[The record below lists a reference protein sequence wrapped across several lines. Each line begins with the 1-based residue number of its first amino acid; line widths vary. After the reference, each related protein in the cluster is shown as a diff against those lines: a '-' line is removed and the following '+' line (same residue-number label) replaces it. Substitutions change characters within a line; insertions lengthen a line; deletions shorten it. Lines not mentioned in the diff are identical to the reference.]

1 MASAARHSTARDD
14 RWGPSVGDM
23 SETGVRVDDVSS
35 NPRVIT
41 VGYYAA
47 AEDAAGTA
55 REHLHTAATT
65 VGELAREVCERH
77 GEPLASIVT
86 VSSFL
91 VGDETTRDPNASIA
105 SVSEVDVLPPFA
117 GG

>member
-1 MASAARHSTARDD
+1 MA
-14 RWGPSVGDM
+14 
-23 SETGVRVDDVSS
+23 DDVSVPADRVDAVS
-35 NPRVIT
+35 RTPRVIT

-47 AEDAAGTA
+47 AEDAAGIA
-55 REHLHTAATT
+55 RERLHTQATT
-65 VGELAREVCERH
+65 VGELAREVCDRH

-91 VGDETTRDPNASIA
+91 VGDETTRDPLASIA
-105 SVSEVDVLPPFA
+105 EVSEVDVLPPFA

>member
-1 MASAARHSTARDD
+1 MGDAS
-14 RWGPSVGDM
+14 
-23 SETGVRVDDVSS
+23 VSS
-35 NPRVIT
+35 DMVDHVSMTPRVIT

-55 REHLHTAATT
+55 RERLHTHATT

-91 VGDETTRDPNASIA
+91 VGDETTRDPAASIA
-105 SVSEVDVLPPFA
+105 GVSQVDVLPPFA

>member
-1 MASAARHSTARDD
+1 M
-14 RWGPSVGDM
+14 
-23 SETGVRVDDVSS
+23 
-35 NPRVIT
+35 IT

-47 AEDAAGTA
+47 AEDAAGTPSE
-55 REHLHTAATT
+55 RLHTHATT

-91 VGDETTRDPNASIA
+91 VGDETTRDPKTSIDG
-105 SVSEVDVLPPFA
+105 VSAVDVLPPFA

>member
-1 MASAARHSTARDD
+1 
-14 RWGPSVGDM
+14 M
-23 SETGVRVDDVSS
+23 SRTSRM
-35 NPRVIT
+35 IT

-55 REHLHTAATT
+55 RERLHTDAATI
-65 VGELAREVCERH
+65 GELAREVCERH

-91 VGDETTRDPNASIA
+91 IGEETTRDPLASIDGV
-105 SVSEVDVLPPFA
+105 SVIDILPPFA

>member
-1 MASAARHSTARDD
+1 M
-14 RWGPSVGDM
+14 
-23 SETGVRVDDVSS
+23 
-35 NPRVIT
+35 IT

-47 AEDAAGTA
+47 AENAAGTA
-55 REHLHTAATT
+55 RERLHTDAST
-65 VGELAREVCERH
+65 VGDLAREICERH

-91 VGDETTRDPNASIA
+91 VGDETTRDPSTPLDGVAAI
-105 SVSEVDVLPPFA
+105 DVLPPFA

>member
-1 MASAARHSTARDD
+1 
-14 RWGPSVGDM
+14 M
-23 SETGVRVDDVSS
+23 SKA
-35 NPRVIT
+35 PRVIT

-55 REHLHTAATT
+55 RERLHTDAAT

-91 VGDETTRDPNASIA
+91 VGEETTRDPNASIDGIA
-105 SVSEVDVLPPFA
+105 TVDILPPFA

>member
-1 MASAARHSTARDD
+1 MSDPEAR
-14 RWGPSVGDM
+14 VGHVNG
-23 SETGVRVDDVSS
+23 S
-35 NPRVIT
+35 PRMIPKMIT

-55 REHLHTAATT
+55 SERLHTHAATI
-65 VGELAREVCERH
+65 GELAGEICERH
-77 GEPLASIVT
+77 GEPLASIVS

-91 VGDETTRDPNASIA
+91 VGDESTRDLALSLDGVTAI
-105 SVSEVDVLPPFA
+105 DVLPPFA

>member
-1 MASAARHSTARDD
+1 M
-14 RWGPSVGDM
+14 
-23 SETGVRVDDVSS
+23 
-35 NPRVIT
+35 IT

-55 REHLHTAATT
+55 RERLHTQATT

-91 VGDETTRDPNASIA
+91 VGEETTRDPEASI
-105 SVSEVDVLPPFA
+105 VGITEVDILPPFA

>member
-1 MASAARHSTARDD
+1 MTRHMSGDT
-14 RWGPSVGDM
+14 VGHVHG
-23 SETGVRVDDVSS
+23 T
-35 NPRVIT
+35 PKVIT

-55 REHLHTAATT
+55 RERLHTQAAT
-65 VGELAREVCERH
+65 VGELAREICERH
-77 GEPLASIVT
+77 GEPLAGIVS

-91 VGDETTRDPNASIA
+91 IGDETTRDPATSLDGVTAI
-105 SVSEVDVLPPFA
+105 DVLPPFA

>member
-1 MASAARHSTARDD
+1 M
-14 RWGPSVGDM
+14 
-23 SETGVRVDDVSS
+23 
-35 NPRVIT
+35 IT

-55 REHLHTAATT
+55 RELLHTDAST
-65 VGELAREVCERH
+65 VGDLAREICERH

-91 VGDETTRDPNASIA
+91 VGDETTRDPSTPLDGVAAI
-105 SVSEVDVLPPFA
+105 DVLPPFA

>member
-1 MASAARHSTARDD
+1 MNSA
-14 RWGPSVGDM
+14 
-23 SETGVRVDDVSS
+23 
-35 NPRVIT
+35 PRVIT

-55 REHLHTAATT
+55 RERLHTRAAT

-91 VGDETTRDPNASIA
+91 VGDETTRDPLASITA
-105 SVSEVDVLPPFA
+105 VSEVDVLPPFA

>member
-1 MASAARHSTARDD
+1 MSDVRDT
-14 RWGPSVGDM
+14 VG
-23 SETGVRVDDVSS
+23 DVSS
-35 NPRVIT
+35 TPRLIT

-55 REHLHTAATT
+55 RERLHTHAAT
-65 VGELAREVCERH
+65 VGELAGEICERH
-77 GEPLASIVT
+77 GEPLASIVS

-91 VGDETTRDPNASIA
+91 VGDETTRDPAAPLDGVAAI
-105 SVSEVDVLPPFA
+105 DVLPPFA

>member
-1 MASAARHSTARDD
+1 MTRH
-14 RWGPSVGDM
+14 M
-23 SETGVRVDDVSS
+23 NGVTVDHVSGT
-35 NPRVIT
+35 PKLIT

-55 REHLHTAATT
+55 RERLHTHAAT
-65 VGELAREVCERH
+65 VGELAGEICERH
-77 GEPLASIVT
+77 GEPLASIVS

-91 VGDETTRDPNASIA
+91 VGDETTRDPGTSLDGVGAI
-105 SVSEVDVLPPFA
+105 DVLPPFA

>member
-1 MASAARHSTARDD
+1 MGDASVSRA
-14 RWGPSVGDM
+14 M
-23 SETGVRVDDVSS
+23 VDHVSRT
-35 NPRVIT
+35 PRVIT

-55 REHLHTAATT
+55 RERLHTHAAT

-91 VGDETTRDPNASIA
+91 VGDETTRDPAASIA
-105 SVSEVDVLPPFA
+105 GVSAVDVLPPFA

>member
-1 MASAARHSTARDD
+1 
-14 RWGPSVGDM
+14 M
-23 SETGVRVDDVSS
+23 SGT
-35 NPRVIT
+35 PRVIS

-55 REHLHTAATT
+55 RERLHTDAST
-65 VGELAREVCERH
+65 VGELAREICERH

-91 VGDETTRDPNASIA
+91 LGDETTRDPSAPLGPA
-105 SVSEVDVLPPFA
+105 TAVDVLPPFA

>member
-1 MASAARHSTARDD
+1 M
-14 RWGPSVGDM
+14 
-23 SETGVRVDDVSS
+23 
-35 NPRVIT
+35 IT

-55 REHLHTAATT
+55 RERLHTQATT

-91 VGDETTRDPNASIA
+91 VGEETTRDPHAPLDG
-105 SVSEVDVLPPFA
+105 VSAVDVLPPFA

>member
-1 MASAARHSTARDD
+1 M
-14 RWGPSVGDM
+14 V
-23 SETGVRVDDVSS
+23 DVSGAGDRVGIVS
-35 NPRVIT
+35 RTPRVIT

-55 REHLHTAATT
+55 RERLHTHATT

-91 VGDETTRDPNASIA
+91 VGDETTRDPEASIDGVA
-105 SVSEVDVLPPFA
+105 AVDVLPPFA

>member
-1 MASAARHSTARDD
+1 MSSTLD
-14 RWGPSVGDM
+14 VG
-23 SETGVRVDDVSS
+23 RA
-35 NPRVIT
+35 PRVIT

-55 REHLHTAATT
+55 SERLHTHATT

-91 VGDETTRDPNASIA
+91 VGDETTRDPKTSIDG
-105 SVSEVDVLPPFA
+105 VSAVDVLPPFA

>member
-1 MASAARHSTARDD
+1 MSVKRD
-14 RWGPSVGDM
+14 SVDA
-23 SETGVRVDDVSS
+23 VSGT
-35 NPRVIT
+35 PRMIT

-55 REHLHTAATT
+55 REILHTSAGTI
-65 VGELAREVCERH
+65 GELAREVCERH

-91 VGDETTRDPNASIA
+91 VGDTTTRDPQSSIDGVA
-105 SVSEVDVLPPFA
+105 AVDVLPPFA

>member
-1 MASAARHSTARDD
+1 M
-14 RWGPSVGDM
+14 GDV
-23 SETGVRVDDVSS
+23 SGSGDNIGDVSS

-55 REHLHTAATT
+55 RERLHTHAAT

-91 VGDETTRDPNASIA
+91 VGEETIRDPHASIA
-105 SVSEVDVLPPFA
+105 GVSEVDVLPPFA

>member
-1 MASAARHSTARDD
+1 M
-14 RWGPSVGDM
+14 
-23 SETGVRVDDVSS
+23 SS

-55 REHLHTAATT
+55 RERLHTHAAT

-91 VGDETTRDPNASIA
+91 VGEETTRDPHASIA
-105 SVSEVDVLPPFA
+105 GVSEVDVLPPFA

>member
-1 MASAARHSTARDD
+1 MICQQNGAGVSGT
-14 RWGPSVGDM
+14 
-23 SETGVRVDDVSS
+23 EVRVDHVSTTS
-35 NPRVIT
+35 RMIT

-55 REHLHTAATT
+55 RERLLTEATT
-65 VGELAREVCERH
+65 IGELAREVCERH

-91 VGDETTRDPNASIA
+91 IGEETTRDPHASIDGV
-105 SVSEVDVLPPFA
+105 SVVDVLPPFA

>member
-1 MASAARHSTARDD
+1 M
-14 RWGPSVGDM
+14 SVPGD
-23 SETGVRVDDVSS
+23 RVDAVSRM
-35 NPRVIT
+35 PRVIT

-55 REHLHTAATT
+55 RERLHTQATT

-91 VGDETTRDPNASIA
+91 LGEETTRDPHTSIDG
-105 SVSEVDVLPPFA
+105 VSEVDVLPPFA

>member
-1 MASAARHSTARDD
+1 MGDASVSRA
-14 RWGPSVGDM
+14 M
-23 SETGVRVDDVSS
+23 VDHVSRT
-35 NPRVIT
+35 PRVIT

-55 REHLHTAATT
+55 RERLHTRAAT

-91 VGDETTRDPNASIA
+91 VGDETTRDPAASIA
-105 SVSEVDVLPPFA
+105 GVSAVDVLPPFA

>member
-23 SETGVRVDDVSS
+23 SETGARVDDVSS

-65 VGELAREVCERH
+65 VGELARRH

>member
-1 MASAARHSTARDD
+1 M
-14 RWGPSVGDM
+14 
-23 SETGVRVDDVSS
+23 
-35 NPRVIT
+35 IT

-55 REHLHTAATT
+55 RERLH
-65 VGELAREVCERH
+65 ERH

-91 VGDETTRDPNASIA
+91 IGEETTRDPLASIDGV
-105 SVSEVDVLPPFA
+105 SVIDILPPFA

>member
-1 MASAARHSTARDD
+1 
-14 RWGPSVGDM
+14 M
-23 SETGVRVDDVSS
+23 SRTS
-35 NPRVIT
+35 RVIT

-55 REHLHTAATT
+55 RERLHTDAETI
-65 VGELAREVCERH
+65 GELAREVCERH

-91 VGDETTRDPNASIA
+91 VGEETTRDPAASIDG
-105 SVSEVDVLPPFA
+105 VSAVDVLPPFA

>member
-1 MASAARHSTARDD
+1 
-14 RWGPSVGDM
+14 M
-23 SETGVRVDDVSS
+23 SRTSRM
-35 NPRVIT
+35 IT

-55 REHLHTAATT
+55 RERLHTDATT

-91 VGDETTRDPNASIA
+91 IGEETTRDPNASIDGV
-105 SVSEVDVLPPFA
+105 SVIDVLPPFA

>member
-1 MASAARHSTARDD
+1 M
-14 RWGPSVGDM
+14 
-23 SETGVRVDDVSS
+23 
-35 NPRVIT
+35 IT

-55 REHLHTAATT
+55 RERIHTSALT

-91 VGDETTRDPNASIA
+91 VGDETTRDPQTSLEG
-105 SVSEVDVLPPFA
+105 VTEVDVLPPFA

>member
-1 MASAARHSTARDD
+1 M
-14 RWGPSVGDM
+14 
-23 SETGVRVDDVSS
+23 
-35 NPRVIT
+35 IT

-55 REHLHTAATT
+55 RERLHTQATT

-91 VGDETTRDPNASIA
+91 VGEETTRDPNASIDGVA
-105 SVSEVDVLPPFA
+105 AVDILPPFA

>member
-1 MASAARHSTARDD
+1 M
-14 RWGPSVGDM
+14 
-23 SETGVRVDDVSS
+23 
-35 NPRVIT
+35 IT

-55 REHLHTAATT
+55 RERLHTDAST
-65 VGELAREVCERH
+65 VGDLAREICERH

-91 VGDETTRDPNASIA
+91 VGDETTRDPSTPLDGVAAI
-105 SVSEVDVLPPFA
+105 DVLPPFA

>member
-1 MASAARHSTARDD
+1 MSVSRDRVEVVST
-14 RWGPSVGDM
+14 
-23 SETGVRVDDVSS
+23 T
-35 NPRVIT
+35 PRMIT

-55 REHLHTAATT
+55 RELLHTSAAT

-91 VGDETTRDPNASIA
+91 VGDHTTRDPHASLDGVTA
-105 SVSEVDVLPPFA
+105 VDVLPPFA